1 MPSIDEPILYL
12 LGDIISAEEPETS
25 TVEAVRSALEA
36 MVGPG
41 TNLLAREAAQAL
53 LALAGTRIQMHNFRG
68 VHSTLAHMRTRFRGQ
83 FIDLEQLAD
92 YFEVF
97 ALSGAR
103 EFVKAADIVQRL
115 SVNAESMRRRKILE
129 SLRYYI
135 QAELLSGCGRAEE
148 GLSYLDKALE
158 RLQGETPKRIDLV
171 LQVAIYNC
179 FGQTLSHLERD
190 EEAIVYFTRAFTV
203 ASHIGLPLM
212 EVRIIR
218 NRGLS
223 NVRFGK
229 METAE
234 AYLCEALRRSRALCS
249 AYDIVRCDL
258 DLGRVY
264 YRTRQYAK
272 ALVLFR
278 EAQAQCGSGR
288 YSVEEAEINSRIGD
302 ILVTEGRFSDASR
315 YYEADY
321 EIALESGSLYSRGH
335 ALKNV
340 GRVQRLLGNYGKSA
354 EKLSEAYEVF
364 SRINDY
370 REIVSVLFQL
380 SLCYAVGGKIDKARE
395 VASEYRRYI
404 EMKEVPL
411 HEGWLQMLEGIIM
424 RREGKLEEAAA
435 MLEEALSIFR
445 DDPGFYALFC
455 LLELAQLYADCGQ
468 KEKSLRYFRDTV
480 LLARQVRMF
489 DIEKQALALLANVD
503 RAEWSSLL
511 YDHSRVLADKNA
523 LSRQYAGVVM
533 VECRTG
539 DELTSL
545 DIEDAGA
552 ILDKFF
558 DIVTESASVTGGLI
572 SRIMGTRAMIIFG
585 IDGSF
590 DAGKAFAC
598 ACKAVA
604 ETMKLADAEKGA
616 GITAAAAIT
625 AGTLLSGSFGPL
637 EHRAHG
643 FFGKDL
649 DIAHIVLSS
658 SENGEVLL
666 SHAALQGIPAQKVEP
681 EMRDIP
687 VFGQMMPVYSVRL
700 GSEQ

>member
-1 MPSIDEPILYL
+1 
-12 LGDIISAEEPETS
+12 
-25 TVEAVRSALEA
+25 
-36 MVGPG
+36 
-41 TNLLAREAAQAL
+41 L

-83 FIDLEQLAD
+83 FPDLEQLSE
-92 YFEVF
+92 YFEVA

-115 SVNAESMRRRKILE
+115 SVNADNMRHRKILE
-129 SLRYYI
+129 CLRYYL
-135 QAELLSGCGRAEE
+135 QAEILAGCGRAEA
-148 GLSYLDKALE
+148 GLSYLEKALE
-158 RLQGETPKRIDLV
+158 RLQGETPKRVDLV

-190 EEAIVYFTRAFTV
+190 KESLAYFTRAFTV

-212 EVRIIR
+212 ELRIIR
-218 NRGLS
+218 NRGMS
-223 NVRFGK
+223 NVRLGS
-229 METAE
+229 MDAAE

-278 EAQAQCGSGR
+278 EAQAQCGTGR
-288 YSVEEAEINSRIGD
+288 YSIEEAEINSRIGD

-315 YYEADY
+315 YYDADY
-321 EIALESGSLYSRGH
+321 ELAVESGSLYSRGH

-340 GRVQRLLGNYGKSA
+340 GRVQRLLGNYEKSA

-364 SRINDY
+364 SRLNDY

-380 SLCYAVGGKIDKARE
+380 SLCYAVAGKIEKARE
-395 VASEYRRYI
+395 VAAEYRRYI

-424 RREGKLEEAAA
+424 RREGKLEEAAF
-435 MLEEALSIFR
+435 MLEEALAIFR
-445 DDPGFYALFC
+445 EDPGFYALFC

-468 KEKSLRYFRDTV
+468 KEKSLQYFRDTI
-480 LLARQVRMF
+480 LLARQVRMY
-489 DIEKQALALLANVD
+489 DIEKQALAYLANVD

-511 YDHSRVLADKNA
+511 YDHSRALADKNA
-523 LSRQYAGVVM
+523 LSRQYAGAVM
-533 VECRTG
+533 LECRTG
-539 DELTSL
+539 DDFASL
-545 DIEDAGA
+545 DLEEAGA
-552 ILDKFF
+552 VLDKFF
-558 DIVTESASVTGGLI
+558 DIVTESVSGTDGLI
-572 SRIMGTRAMIIFG
+572 SRIMGTRALIVFG

-598 ACKAVA
+598 ACKAVS
-604 ETMKLADAEKGA
+604 ETMKLADTKAGA

-637 EHRAHG
+637 EHRSHG
-643 FFGKDL
+643 FFGKPL
-649 DIAHIVLSS
+649 DIAHAILSS
-658 SENGEVLL
+658 SDNGEVLL
-666 SHAALQGIPAQKVEP
+666 SHAALQGIPAQMIEP

-687 VFGQMMPVYSVRL
+687 VFGQMMPVYSVKL
-700 GSEQ
+700 GDNP